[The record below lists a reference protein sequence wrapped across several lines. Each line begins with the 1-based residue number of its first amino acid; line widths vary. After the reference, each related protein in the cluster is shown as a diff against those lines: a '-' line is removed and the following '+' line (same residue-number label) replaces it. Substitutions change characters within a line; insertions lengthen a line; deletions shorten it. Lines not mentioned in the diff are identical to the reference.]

1 MRIIV
6 YEDKHEKFYPLVNL
20 FPQFGLRIGMK
31 TIAEHTELFFKRANI
46 SFVARGQFRMK
57 KVVARD
63 SALYLFSR
71 LLLTENF
78 SIPRKDTRLKVGT
91 DTVGFVKYSPPFPAS
106 CEEVADAAVAIRGS
120 KQIKGIVLNNIWDLI
135 GWREEILIRQYRLQR
150 KSGRIKK
157 GIHIIGNKKNMYVA
171 KSAEIHKHVSFDVS
185 DGPVYVDSGAVIRP
199 FSLIIG
205 PSYVG
210 PGTIV
215 ERAKVTRSSIGPVCR
230 IGGEVESCIFQGY
243 SNKCHEGFIGHSFVG
258 EWVNLG
264 ALTTNSDLKNNYGLV
279 RVKIGQE
286 EFNSGLM
293 KVGCFIGDH
302 TKLGIG
308 TLIPT
313 GAVIGSFVNYAGGG
327 MLPRYVADFKWTIQE
342 KQKPYELDKA
352 IKTAKIVMKR
362 RNVKMS
368 KQYESIVRTL
378 HDQIRRSN

>member
-6 YEDKHEKFYPLVNL
+6 YEDKYEQFYPLVNL
-20 FPQFGLRIGMK
+20 FPQFGLRVGMK
-31 TIAEHTELFFKRANI
+31 TIAEHTGLFFKRAKI
-46 SFVARGQFRMK
+46 SFAARNQFRTK

-63 SALYLFSR
+63 STLYLSSQ
-71 LLLTENF
+71 LLLTEDF
-78 SIPRKDTRLKVGT
+78 TLPRKDMKLKVGS
-91 DTVGFVKYSPPFPAS
+91 DTVGFVKYSPPFPTS
-106 CEEVADAAVAIRGS
+106 CVAIADAMVSIKGS

-135 GWREEILIRQYRLQR
+135 EYRDEILIRQYRLQR
-150 KSGRIKK
+150 KSGQIKK
-157 GIHIIGNKKNMYVA
+157 GLYILGNKKNVYVA
-171 KSAEIHKHVSFDVS
+171 RGAKIHKHVSFDVS
-185 DGPVYVDSGAVIRP
+185 DGPVYIDSGAVIRP
-199 FSLIIG
+199 FSMIIG

-215 ERAKVTRSSIGPVCR
+215 ERAKVTRSSIGPGCR
-230 IGGEVESCIFQGY
+230 IGGEVESC
-243 SNKCHEGFIGHSFVG
+243 HSFVG

-279 RVKIGQE
+279 RVKIGRK
-286 EFNSGLM
+286 EFDSGLM

-327 MLPRYVADFKWTIQE
+327 MMPRYIPDFRWVIQE
-342 KQKPYELDKA
+342 KQKPYEFDKA
-352 IKTAKIVMKR
+352 ISTAKLVMKR

-368 KQYESIVRTL
+368 KQYENTVRTL

>member
-6 YEDKHEKFYPLVNL
+6 YEDKHEKFYPLVTL

-31 TIAEHTELFFKRANI
+31 TIAEHTGLFFKRANI

-63 SALYLFSR
+63 STLYLSSR

-106 CEEVADAAVAIRGS
+106 CEEVADTAVAIRGS

-135 GWREEILIRQYRLQR
+135 GWREETLIRQYRLQR
-150 KSGRIKK
+150 KIGRIKK
-157 GIHIIGNKKNMYVA
+157 GIHIIGNKKNMFVA

-185 DGPVYVDSGAVIRP
+185 DGPVYIDSGAVIRP

-215 ERAKVTRSSIGPVCR
+215 ERAKVTKSSIGPVCR

-279 RVKIGQE
+279 RVKIGRK
-286 EFNSGLM
+286 EFDSGLM

-327 MLPRYVADFKWTIQE
+327 MLPRYVADFKWAIQE